1 MATHDVGLTP
11 PRLEYVGTALVYRI
25 GDSRVERF
33 FPAGEASP
41 NPAGGRPVGEGVVGH
56 SSEEATPAEPRL
68 ARTVSAR
75 TQTDGG
81 VGNGLGAGD
90 LGGVEVVETVVHLPK
105 GAVVVSLRDLFALRG
120 DVEFAWMPHLAPRDR
135 MLVGDM
141 VFRSPAMVFAGAGQ
155 AVALIPDLDH
165 LEKAPVRLPAVM
177 DLDRR
182 DPKGGRLYY
191 GYTPYRPADRHVYF
205 EPDEDR
211 VIEAPE
217 GRLVLRYELLS
228 APVPRPQASLER
240 VSRYL
245 WERFG
250 RAHTADALLRSKGA
264 EFEGKGHEAST
275 GPAAGMLD
283 DRWVQFAPLET
294 YAAYAYDWAF
304 ERWKD
309 VCWHEFELDGRR
321 VGAVVFI
328 VTAEQSPGY
337 GKPAGWREAKSIW
350 NQAWFSSLRS
360 AYGYYLWGKA
370 WNRPD
375 LIERARL
382 AKEFALAAP
391 QKEGLFPGYYV
402 AGEDGSWETGRWVR
416 SSNRKPP
423 FHEAYYHL
431 VDSSWTAL
439 WMLRWYRDLEKDER
453 LRAYVTAYIE
463 RLLSLQLPSGAFP
476 SWVHGETGDASHYL
490 RESPQTAMHVL
501 LLSEW
506 AGLTGNERALEAAKK
521 GAEFLISGPIPQGR
535 WEDFETYWS
544 CSREWEMK
552 VYGVRDPK
560 SGLYAQ
566 CNFSI
571 YWTAEALCALY
582 EQTRDERYLQH
593 GVEVLGELSLYQQ
606 IWNPPYIDIP
616 AFGGFGVMN
625 TDGEWNDARQ
635 SLIAL
640 TYLRYFRHTG
650 RPDHFERGVAALRAA
665 FTMMYAPENA
675 TVSALYQ
682 KRHPHFSAID
692 YGFCVE
698 NYAHGGVA
706 GVEGIGP
713 FTIFDWGCGSAAA
726 TAAMVREA
734 YGDVYVD
741 AERRLAFGINGCS
754 AAWTPGGVE
763 IHEWLG
769 RERELRVVVSGRGER
784 RVRVQGGS
792 TTVVS
797 I

>member
-1 MATHDVGLTP
+1 MTATTHDHRIAA
-11 PRLEYVGTALVYRI
+11 PRLEYVGTAVVYRT
-25 GDSRVERF
+25 GERDVELV
-33 FPAGEASP
+33 FPADQGASVEAGLNGARLERSVSKRSLNNGAVP
-41 NPAGGRPVGEGVVGH
+41 GDDGKVG
-56 SSEEATPAEPRL
+56 
-68 ARTVSAR
+68 
-75 TQTDGG
+75 D
-81 VGNGLGAGD
+81 D
-90 LGGVEVVETVVHLPK
+90 LEIEVVETVLHVPE
-105 GAVVVSLRDLFALRG
+105 GAAVVSLRDLFALRG
-120 DVEFAWMPHLAPRDR
+120 DVEFAWTPHLAPREQ

-141 VFRSPAMVFAGAGQ
+141 VFRSPAMVFAGKNE

-165 LEKAPVRLPAVM
+165 LEKTPVRLPAVM

-182 DPKGGRLYY
+182 DPEGGRLYY
-191 GYTPYRPADRHVYF
+191 GYRPYRVADRHVYF
-205 EPDEDR
+205 EPDEEG
-211 VIEAPE
+211 VIETTD
-217 GRLVLRYELLS
+217 GRLVLRYELLKT
-228 APVPRPQASLER
+228 PVTRPHASLER

-245 WERFG
+245 WERYG
-250 RAHTADALLRSKGA
+250 RPRTADALLERDNTTAGA
-264 EFEGKGHEAST
+264 
-275 GPAAGMLD
+275 LD
-283 DRWVQFAPLET
+283 DRWVQFAPFET
-294 YAAYAYDWAF
+294 YSAYAYEWAF
-304 ERWKD
+304 DRWKD
-309 VCWHEFELDGRR
+309 VCWHEFELDGKT
-321 VGAVVFI
+321 VGSVVFI

-337 GKPAGWREAKSIW
+337 GKPAQWREVKSIW

-360 AYGYYLWGKA
+360 AYGYYLWGKE
-370 WNRPD
+370 WDRPD

-382 AKEFALAAP
+382 SKEFALAAP
-391 QKEGLFPGYYV
+391 QKDGLFPGYYV
-402 AGEDGSWETGRWVR
+402 AGEDGSWESGRWVR

-423 FHEAYYHL
+423 GHEEYYHL
-431 VDSSWTAL
+431 LDASWTAL

-453 LRAYVTAYIE
+453 LRTYVSSYIE

-476 SWVHGETGDASHYL
+476 SWVHGETGDVSHFL

-506 AGLTGNERALEAAKK
+506 AGLFGDPRALEAAKR
-521 GAEFLISGPIPQGR
+521 GAEYLIADPIPQGR

-544 CSREWEMK
+544 CSRQWEMK

-566 CNFSI
+566 CSFSI

-582 EQTRDERYLQH
+582 EQTQDERYLRY

-606 IWNPPYIDIP
+606 IWDPPFIDIP

-650 RPDHFERGVAALRAA
+650 SPEHFERGIAALRAA
-665 FTMMYAPENA
+665 FTMMYAPENK

-682 KRHPHFSAID
+682 KRHPHFGATD
-692 YGFCVE
+692 YGFCME

-726 TAAMVREA
+726 TAAMAREA
-734 YGDVYVD
+734 FGDVYVD
-741 AERRLAFGINGCS
+741 PERRLAFGLNGCS
-754 AAWTPGGVE
+754 AVWTSDGVE
-763 IHEWLG
+763 IREWLG
-769 RERELRVVVSGRGER
+769 KGREIKVVVAGQGER
-784 RVRVQGGS
+784 RMPIQGGS
-792 TTVVS
+792 TAVVPV
-797 I
+797 